1 MTECYAMK
9 KARCSSSK
17 FDVDVD
23 NMYVWQGKMIRV
35 PTWRPQKAAA
45 SASFFDRV
53 ARNRQATM
61 TVRPQ
66 GSTKSVLVGK
76 AKPAIGSTGRFFFL
90 FFTQVA
96 SHTRL
101 KREKNVFEHPVYHG
115 KMVVCNTMC
124 VCVFFLETPLTT
136 FRNECFKGSGSP
148 PDCGC
153 HYRRRLGRCSAPSC
167 FCCCARSQKKHGL
180 QRVFS
185 VRNVNF

>member
-1 MTECYAMK
+1 MK

-76 AKPAIGSTGRFFFL
+76 AKPAIGSPGRFFF
-90 FFTQVA
+90 FIFYPSRFT
-96 SHTRL
+96 HTPQ
-101 KREKNVFEHPVYHG
+101 KRE
-115 KMVVCNTMC
+115 
-124 VCVFFLETPLTT
+124 
-136 FRNECFKGSGSP
+136 EC
-148 PDCGC
+148 
-153 HYRRRLGRCSAPSC
+153 L
-167 FCCCARSQKKHGL
+167 
-180 QRVFS
+180 
-185 VRNVNF
+185 